1 MGLRQ
6 PWPSMCHKW
15 PLFWLVKFLE
25 ANESFYVGGEH
36 TLLGTW
42 KRQTSGSQ
50 PPILGGN
57 FLGSTFQGSS
67 VSCETVHGLCQNFV
81 RQERLLPSSF
91 PFCSSS
97 SSFSDSGFIP
107 SSHDSHRN
115 FFQLLK
121 RCCCP
126 FKGQKHRE
134 PLRQRSTVLQ
144 NDTRSTLCFGGTR
157 VTAPAELFV
166 VLKQGRCIWLMKFL
180 CFSVT
185 KAAETSER

>member
-1 MGLRQ
+1 M
-6 PWPSMCHKW
+6 
-15 PLFWLVKFLE
+15 
-25 ANESFYVGGEH
+25 AFYVSQMATFLVGKIFGSQRVLLRWGEH

-57 FLGSTFQGSS
+57 FLGSPFQGSS

-81 RQERLLPSSF
+81 RQERLLPSPSRS
-91 PFCSSS
+91 PLPRPPSLIQVSSPPAIIHTETY
-97 SSFSDSGFIP
+97 D
-107 SSHDSHRN
+107 
-115 FFQLLK
+115 FQLLK

-134 PLRQRSTVLQ
+134 LLRQPSTVLQ

-157 VTAPAELFV
+157 VTAFRSSETKKTYLAHE
-166 VLKQGRCIWLMKFL
+166 ILMLL
-180 CFSVT
+180 CHQSCGDI
-185 KAAETSER
+185 